1 MQIRKYQIP
10 DKPISKYISVYNTD
24 TLIQHSSI
32 HNISVYKYKHTD
44 TLVYKYKHT
53 DTIVYKY
60 KHIVQKY
67 TNTQIYCS
75 IQQAIK
81 YTRVTSAFT

>member
-60 KHIVQKY
+60 ANILQYTTSNKVYTSHVSLHIDFLKSPV
-67 TNTQIYCS
+67 
-75 IQQAIK
+75 
-81 YTRVTSAFT
+81 